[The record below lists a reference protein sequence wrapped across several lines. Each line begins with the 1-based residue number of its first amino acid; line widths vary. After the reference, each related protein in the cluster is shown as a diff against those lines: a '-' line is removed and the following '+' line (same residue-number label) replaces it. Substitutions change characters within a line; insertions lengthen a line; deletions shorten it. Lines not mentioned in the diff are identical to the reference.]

1 MKSSKLPFSLLEEV
15 GSLVSLSR
23 KTLRWIVLSDWV
35 ELTTADAIDLLSD
48 ESKAV
53 LLSGVSF
60 QVRFFV
66 KFDSY
71 GARERIKLFV
81 RVTFTECD
89 STPSTLVAFST
100 NVYDEVFS
108 GST

>member
-1 MKSSKLPFSLLEEV
+1 M
-15 GSLVSLSR
+15 
-23 KTLRWIVLSDWV
+23 SDWV
-35 ELTTADAIDLLSD
+35 DLTTADAIELLTD
-48 ESKAV
+48 ESKG
-53 LLSGVSF
+53 LESLGLS

-100 NVYDEVFS
+100 NVYDEVSS